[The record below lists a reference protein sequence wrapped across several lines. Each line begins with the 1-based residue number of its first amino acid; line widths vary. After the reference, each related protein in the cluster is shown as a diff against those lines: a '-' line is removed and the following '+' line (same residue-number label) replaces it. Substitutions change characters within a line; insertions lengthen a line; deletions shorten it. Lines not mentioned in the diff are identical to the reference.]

1 MAEGRPRADDRT
13 GGRELHGRAPRTVT
27 LASEVAHG
35 EAAVEVMTFG
45 CRLNAYESEIVRSL
59 AAEAK
64 LAGTVIVNTCA
75 VTAEAERQALQA
87 IRRLRRERPQANI
100 IVTGCAAQIDPDRFA
115 AMPEVSRV
123 IGNAEKLAPA
133 TWRALDESPRVR
145 VADIMAVRETTPHL
159 LSGFAEHTRVFLEI
173 QQGCDHRCTFCII
186 PFGRGPSRSAA
197 PATVANQVRHYVGRG
212 GREIVLTG
220 VDLTSWGRDLP
231 GRPTLAALVQ
241 DILDA
246 VPDLPR
252 LRLSSLDPAAVDD
265 DLLRLVEREPRL
277 MPHIH
282 LSIQAGDDLTLK
294 RKKRRHTRADA
305 VALCRR
311 LRAARPDIALG
322 ADLITGFPTED
333 EAMFER
339 SEALIDE
346 AGLDFVHV
354 FPFSAR
360 RGTPAARMPQMSAD
374 AIHERARRLRKAA
387 AAARE
392 QFLARQIGRTLS
404 VLVEKSGRSG
414 HAENFARVALDRTY
428 PPNTIV
434 AARIAADDGETLQA
448 TAE

>member
-1 MAEGRPRADDRT
+1 
-13 GGRELHGRAPRTVT
+13 
-27 LASEVAHG
+27 LASEVAHA
-35 EAAVEVMTFG
+35 ETAVEVMTFG
-45 CRLNAYESEIVRSL
+45 CRLNAYESEIIRAL
-59 AAEAK
+59 ASDAK
-64 LAGTVIVNTCA
+64 LTGTVIVNTCA

-87 IRRLRRERPQANI
+87 IRRLRRERPQAKVV
-100 IVTGCAAQIDPDRFA
+100 VTGCAAQIDADRFA

-123 IGNAEKLAPA
+123 IGNAEKLQAA

-145 VADIMAVRETTPHL
+145 VADILAVRETTPHL
-159 LSGFAEHTRVFLEI
+159 LPGLAEHTRVFLEI

-197 PATVANQVRHYVGRG
+197 TETVATQVRHYVEG
-212 GREIVLTG
+212 GAREIVLTG
-220 VDLTSWGRDLP
+220 VDLTSWGCDLP
-231 GRPTLAALVQ
+231 GRPTLASLVEA
-241 DILDA
+241 ILRG
-246 VPDLPR
+246 VPGLPR

-265 DLLRLVEREPRL
+265 DLIRIVAHQTRL

-294 RKKRRHTRADA
+294 RMKRRHTREEAIL
-305 VALCRR
+305 LCRR

-322 ADLITGFPTED
+322 ADLIAGFPTED

-339 SEALIDE
+339 TEAFVAD

-360 RGTPAARMPQMSAD
+360 RGAPAARMPQVPSAVV
-374 AIHERARRLRKAA
+374 HERARRLREAA
-387 AAARE
+387 AEARR
-392 QFLARQIGRTLS
+392 QFLKRQVGRTLS

-414 HAENFARVALDRTY
+414 HAENFARVTLDRPF

-434 AARIAADDGETLQA
+434 SVRIAGAEADRLHGTVA
-448 TAE
+448 